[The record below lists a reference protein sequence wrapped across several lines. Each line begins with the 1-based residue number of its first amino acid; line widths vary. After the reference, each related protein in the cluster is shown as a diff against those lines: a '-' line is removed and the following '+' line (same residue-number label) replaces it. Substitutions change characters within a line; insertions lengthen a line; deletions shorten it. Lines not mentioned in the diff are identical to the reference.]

1 MAKQKQQIQHAA
13 VVNRFA
19 ARLRELRSSRG
30 MTQKELAQLAQ
41 ITPTYVWRLETGKV
55 APGIDLIER
64 LAKALQST
72 IADLIPDTESLQT
85 EKLLRQQARKRFEEL
100 LDNASNETLLMLNPL
115 LARLCDSSRKSA

>member
-1 MAKQKQQIQHAA
+1 
-13 VVNRFA
+13 
-19 ARLRELRSSRG
+19 

-41 ITPTYVWRLETGKV
+41 ITPTYVWRLETGKA

>member
-30 MTQKELAQLAQ
+30 MTQKELAQVAQ

-64 LAKALQST
+64 LAKGLQTT
-72 IADLIPDTESLQT
+72 IADLIPETDAPQS
-85 EKLLRQQARKRFEEL
+85 EKLLRQQARKRFDEL
-100 LDNASNETLLMLNPL
+100 LDNASKETLLMLNPL
-115 LARLCDSSRKSA
+115 LARLCETSRKSA